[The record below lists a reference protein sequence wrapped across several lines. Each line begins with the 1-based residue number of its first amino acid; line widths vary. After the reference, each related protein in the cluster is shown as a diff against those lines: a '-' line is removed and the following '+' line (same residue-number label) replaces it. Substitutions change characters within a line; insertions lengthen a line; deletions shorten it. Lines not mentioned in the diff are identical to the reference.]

1 MTSRVPWD
9 DGSDRLRTGYDRLKD
24 GISGDFD
31 AVLKTAGIET
41 DAFAIRPLI
50 LGHLDELK
58 RTHDDPGSRSRPG
71 FVGSS
76 SASSASPIV
85 IISKNRGGHRCRRLL
100 SSSNR
105 YLSLVAALGSVL
117 LTPATGCHESE
128 PGGEHNREL
137 SP

>member
-58 RTHDDPGSRSRPG
+58 QESCGPPLQAAFELLEQI
-71 FVGSS
+71 FV
-76 SASSASPIV
+76 A
-85 IISKNRGGHRCRRLL
+85 RCGLGIGVADTGDRL
-100 SSSNR
+100 
-105 YLSLVAALGSVL
+105 
-117 LTPATGCHESE
+117 P
-128 PGGEHNREL
+128 
-137 SP
+137 

>member
-1 MTSRVPWD
+1 M
-9 DGSDRLRTGYDRLKD
+9 
-24 GISGDFD
+24 
-31 AVLKTAGIET
+31 LKTAGIET

-105 YLSLVAALGSVL
+105 YLSLVAALGSV
-117 LTPATGCHESE
+117 ANTGDRL
-128 PGGEHNREL
+128 P
-137 SP
+137 